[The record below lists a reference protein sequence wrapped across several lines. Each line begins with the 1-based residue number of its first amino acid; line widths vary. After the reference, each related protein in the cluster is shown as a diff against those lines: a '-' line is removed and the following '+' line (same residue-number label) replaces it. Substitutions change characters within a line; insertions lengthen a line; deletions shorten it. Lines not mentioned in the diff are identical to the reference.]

1 MARPLRIEYEGAPYH
16 IISRG
21 NRAEY
26 IFLED
31 KDKEYFIETTKNAGR
46 LKGVKPKKIHFICNA
61 FFSCQG

>member
-1 MARPLRIEYEGAPYH
+1 MARPLRIEYEYH

-31 KDKEYFIETTKNAGR
+31 KDKEYFIETIKKAGHHYEEQGHR
-46 LKGVKPKKIHFICNA
+46 GQVYTLDKKRV
-61 FFSCQG
+61 

>member
-31 KDKEYFIETTKNAGR
+31 KEYFIETI
-46 LKGVKPKKIHFICNA
+46 KKAADKYKAELYACCVMSDVSTNPL
-61 FFSCQG
+61 